1 MKKMIEYDSTKK
13 YLRKETKINARY
25 DTENYKI
32 HICLEYFVTN
42 NMSFNISCT
51 FKKCYH
57 ESSIFFT
64 VSSN

>member
-13 YLRKETKINARY
+13 YLRKKTKINTRY

-42 NMSFNISCT
+42 FQD
-51 FKKCYH
+51 
-57 ESSIFFT
+57 FT
-64 VSSN
+64 DIHVQ